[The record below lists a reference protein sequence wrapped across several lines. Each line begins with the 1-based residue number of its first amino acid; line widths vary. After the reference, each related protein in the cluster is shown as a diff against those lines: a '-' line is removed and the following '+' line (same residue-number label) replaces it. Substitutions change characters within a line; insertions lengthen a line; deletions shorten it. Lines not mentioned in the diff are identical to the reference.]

1 MRTLNIVIASL
12 VLAGLTW
19 PLAANA
25 AAIPNAR
32 AQAQPQPAED
42 EITLKARQFLEAMS
56 REDFQGAVKD
66 FGETMLKL
74 SGPDKLAP
82 FWKQFMTQVG
92 AYKKQTAA
100 RRERQ
105 DPYDFVLV
113 TCEFEKASLNARV
126 VFDKDKK
133 IAGFQFLPVLP
144 ESKYEPPAYADP
156 SLFTETDVTVG
167 GGAWKL
173 PGTLT
178 VPKGSGPFPGLVLVH
193 GSGPNDRDETIGP
206 NRPFKDLAWCLA
218 SRGIA
223 VLRYD
228 KRTKLYGAQ
237 IVAEPKL
244 FAMLTV
250 KEEAIDAPVEAF
262 KVLLQDKRVDPGRA
276 AILGHSLGGMLIPRI
291 ALAAEKLKPAGFII
305 MAGLT
310 RPLEDT
316 MIAQFK
322 YLFALN
328 GPLSEESKKQLQ
340 DYQAQVDKIKAL
352 KASDIGSEERYFFA
366 SPAYWLDM
374 RGYYPPEAAVRI
386 EHPMLILQ
394 GGRDYQVTTED
405 LDNWKKALGGRSDV
419 TFKLYPKLNHLFFEG
434 QGLITP
440 NEYQY
445 THGSVAKYVIDDI
458 AAWFGTLKGIAE
470 AKE

>member
-1 MRTLNIVIASL
+1 MRSVKILSL
-12 VLAGLTW
+12 SLI
-19 PLAANA
+19 LAASALLVAENA
-25 AAIPNAR
+25 AAIQNAP

-42 EITLKARQFLEAMS
+42 EITLKARQFLEAVS
-56 REDFQGAVKD
+56 HEDFQAAVKD

-82 FWKQFMTQVG
+82 FWKQFKTQVG
-92 AYKKQTAA
+92 AFKKQTAT

-105 DPYDFVLV
+105 DPYDFILV
-113 TCEFEKASLNARV
+113 TCEFEKASLNARL

-144 ESKYEPPAYADP
+144 ESKYEPPAYVD
-156 SLFTETDVTVG
+156 SNLFTETDVTVG
-167 GGAWKL
+167 GGEWKL
-173 PGTLT
+173 PGILT
-178 VPKGSGPFPGLVLVH
+178 VPKGAGPFPGLVLVH

-206 NRPFKDLAWCLA
+206 NRPFKDLAWGLA

-228 KRTKLYGAQ
+228 KRTKVHGAR

-244 FAMLTV
+244 FSTLTV
-250 KEEAIDAPVEAF
+250 KEEVIDDAVEAF
-262 KVLLQDKRVDPGRA
+262 KVLLLDKRVDPGRA

-310 RPLEDT
+310 RPLEET
-316 MIAQFK
+316 MMSQFK

-340 DYQAQVDKIKAL
+340 DYQTQVDKIKAL
-352 KASDIGSEERYFFA
+352 KASDIGSQERYFFA

-374 RGYYPPEAAVRI
+374 RGYYPPEVAVRV

-405 LDNWKKALGGRSDV
+405 FDNWKKALGGRSDV
-419 TFKLYPKLNHLFFEG
+419 TSKLYPKLNHLFFEG

-458 AAWFGTLKGIAE
+458 VAWFGTLKGSAE
-470 AKE
+470 TKK